1 MKFKGTVSFYG
12 RTGILTLDVP
22 SVTDGR
28 TTEDYRN
35 FNPVSGYL
43 SDSSLAVRAFNEA
56 VKAFNHVL
64 NGEDLARNSLHDD
77 KEANE

>member
-35 FNPVSGYL
+35 FNPVSSYL
-43 SDSSLAVRAFNEA
+43 SNSSLIVRAFNEA
-56 VKAFNHVL
+56 VRAFNHVL
-64 NGEDLARNSLHDD
+64 NSDDLANDDLHDY